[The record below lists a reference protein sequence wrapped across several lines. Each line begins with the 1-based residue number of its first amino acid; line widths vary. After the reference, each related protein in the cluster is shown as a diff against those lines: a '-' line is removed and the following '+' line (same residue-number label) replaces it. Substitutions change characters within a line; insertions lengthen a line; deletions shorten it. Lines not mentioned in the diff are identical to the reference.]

1 MSRAAKKTAP
11 KSATW
16 TAGDRIGRLS
26 EPLLREHRV
35 QALVNEK
42 IDVDLFIRV
51 LDTLEECMVAARESE
66 EVSSEIVAEEL
77 PDAIRRIEEKRI
89 EAVEDQNE
97 KVKEIEGK
105 YDDLEA
111 QGNTERAEHA
121 AEIVEHCKIIDEL
134 RKRAEIA
141 EHLVSISPEELTR
154 TTAQLA
160 EVTRNANE
168 RLKAAEERA
177 ADWFQQLTARDAEVA
192 QLKRAVEVL
201 RADKPVKRTRKA
213 KA

>member
-1 MSRAAKKTAP
+1 MSRAAKRTHAP

-16 TAGDRIGRLS
+16 SAGDRIGRLS

-66 EVSSEIVAEEL
+66 EVESEIVAEEL

-89 EAVEDQNE
+89 EAIEDQNE

-111 QGNTERAEHA
+111 QGNTEREEHA
-121 AEIVEHCKIIDEL
+121 AELADHCKIIDEL
-134 RKRAEIA
+134 RKRAELA
-141 EHLVSISPEELTR
+141 EHLVSVSPEELTR
-154 TTAQLA
+154 TTTQL
-160 EVTRNANE
+160 TE

-177 ADWFQQLTARDAEVA
+177 AEWFQQLTARDAEVA

-201 RADKPVKRTRKA
+201 RADKPVTRTRKA
-213 KA
+213 KS